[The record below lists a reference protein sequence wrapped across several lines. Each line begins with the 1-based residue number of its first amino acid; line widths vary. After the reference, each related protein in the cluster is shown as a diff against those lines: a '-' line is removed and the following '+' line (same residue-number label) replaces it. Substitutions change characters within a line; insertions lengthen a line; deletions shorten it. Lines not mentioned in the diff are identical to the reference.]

1 MAKISQRGTDLVLWD
16 NSDNEV
22 LVIGA
27 DGKLT
32 AADTVP
38 ATNPDTSGAT
48 LANLEI
54 EVNQIKATL
63 RAAGL
68 IG

>member
-1 MAKISQRGTDLVLWD
+1 MAKVAQRGTDVVIFD
-16 NSDNEV
+16 DTDNEV
-22 LVIGA
+22 LVIGS

-32 AADTVP
+32 VGDTPPAA
-38 ATNPDTSGAT
+38 NPDTSGAT